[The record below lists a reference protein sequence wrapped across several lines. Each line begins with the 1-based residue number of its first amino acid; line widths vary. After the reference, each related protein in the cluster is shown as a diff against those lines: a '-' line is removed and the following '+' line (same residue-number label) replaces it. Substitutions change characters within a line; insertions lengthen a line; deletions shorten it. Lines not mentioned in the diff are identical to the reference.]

1 MSNLDYL
8 IDRLEEL
15 LHSSP
20 RLPLTGKLM
29 LDEDAVMRIV
39 DQLRSAIP
47 AEIREAQQVLQD
59 REAIVEGGQEKANS
73 IMALA
78 QEQADRMVEE
88 SSILVRADQERRG
101 ILERAEADAQR
112 IRQSA
117 AADAERT
124 RGEADAYALDVL
136 RDLER
141 SLASFQRTIANGIA
155 MLKES
160 QTNARARTPSPP
172 QPPPLQMPSP
182 ARPPAPAAPPE
193 DDDED

>member
-15 LHSSP
+15 LHGSP

-39 DQLRSAIP
+39 EQLRSAIP
-47 AEIREAQQVLQD
+47 SEIREAQQLLQD
-59 REAIVEGGQEKANS
+59 RDAIIAGGQDKANN
-73 IMALA
+73 IIALA

-101 ILERAEADAQR
+101 ILERAETDAQR

-117 AADAERT
+117 AVDAERT

-136 RDLER
+136 RELER

-160 QTNARARTPSPP
+160 QATARQPTPAK
-172 QPPPLQMPSP
+172 PPPLQMPP
-182 ARPPAPAAPPE
+182 AKPPSPAAPPN
-193 DDDED
+193 DDD

>member
-112 IRQSA
+112 IRQAA

-160 QTNARARTPSPP
+160 QATARQRTPV
-172 QPPPLQMPSP
+172 QPPPLQMPPP
-182 ARPPAPAAPPE
+182 AKPQAPAAPP
-193 DDDED
+193 DDDKE

>member
-29 LDEDAVMRIV
+29 LDEDSVMRV
-39 DQLRSAIP
+39 VEQLRSSIP
-47 AEIREAQQVLQD
+47 AEIREAQQLLQD
-59 REAIVEGGQEKANS
+59 RDAIIEGGQEKANN
-73 IMALA
+73 IVTLA
-78 QEQADRMVEE
+78 QEQADRMMEE

-101 ILERAEADAQR
+101 ILERAEADAHR

-155 MLKES
+155 MLRES
-160 QTNARARTPSPP
+160 QQAAARPRTPA
-172 QPPPLQMPSP
+172 PPPPVQMPPP
-182 ARPPAPAAPPE
+182 AKPPAPAAPPH
-193 DDDED
+193 DED

>member
-29 LDEDAVMRIV
+29 LDEEAVLRIV
-39 DQLRSAIP
+39 EQLRAAIP

-59 REAIVEGGQEKANS
+59 RDSIIEGGEEKANH
-73 IMALA
+73 IVTLA

-88 SSILVRADQERRG
+88 SSVLVRADQERRG
-101 ILERAEADAQR
+101 ILERAEADAHR
-112 IRQSA
+112 IRQAA

-160 QTNARARTPSPP
+160 QAGSRYRTPA
-172 QPPPLQMPSP
+172 QPP
-182 ARPPAPAAPPE
+182 AKPPAPAAPP
-193 DDDED
+193 DDKA

>member
-29 LDEDAVMRIV
+29 LDEDSVMRIV
-39 DQLRSAIP
+39 EQLRSSIP
-47 AEIREAQQVLQD
+47 AEIREAQQLLQD
-59 REAIVEGGQEKANS
+59 RDAIVEGGQEKANN
-73 IMALA
+73 IVTLA

-88 SSILVRADQERRG
+88 SSILMRADQERRG
-101 ILERAEADAQR
+101 ILERAEADAHR
-112 IRQSA
+112 IRQAA

-155 MLKES
+155 MLRES
-160 QTNARARTPSPP
+160 QQAASRPRPP
-172 QPPPLQMPSP
+172 AQPPPIQMPP
-182 ARPPAPAAPPE
+182 AKPAAPVAPPQ
-193 DDDED
+193 DDD